1 MKAGVSPKGNMKTY
15 HFLPNKYGREL
26 LLDIG
31 RIEKIPNFNFG
42 AEPHQ
47 LSFYD
52 ILFIDKGTGHF
63 MLDDH
68 KIALKPGTIIFT
80 SPGHTREWH
89 IRKPVGGYAVFFE
102 KDFLNLFFTDQLFF

>member
-1 MKAGVSPKGNMKTY
+1 MKAGVSSKGNIKTY

-31 RIEKIPNFNFG
+31 RIEKIPNFNLG

-52 ILFIDKGTGHF
+52 ILFIVKGNGHF
-63 MLDDH
+63 MLDDT
-68 KIALKPGTIIFT
+68 KIPLKSGTIIFT
-80 SPGHTREWH
+80 SLGGSD
-89 IRKPVGGYAVFFE
+89 IRLV
-102 KDFLNLFFTDQLFF
+102 

>member
-1 MKAGVSPKGNMKTY
+1 MKADISTKGNIKTY

-52 ILFIDKGTGHF
+52 ILFIDKGAGHF

-68 KIALKPGTIIFT
+68 KIALKPGTIIFLL
-80 SPGHTREWH
+80 PGIPANGISENRL
-89 IRKPVGGYAVFFE
+89 VVM
-102 KDFLNLFFTDQLFF
+102 LFFLKRIF